1 MNVDDRDEDRTE
13 YVKWIHHA
21 LTHTRMSKQSL
32 SLARSPSLSDSV
44 HLELG
49 SGRHSGTP
57 RHSDR
62 RCITGAH
69 VNATMREL
77 CEHVD
82 YALSVPAQPI
92 PTVSNVSPQTLA
104 SVSASAV
111 AAAAAASAA
120 AASAAVLVVD
130 ALCPLRRQLCPVSVR
145 KSKPQDQISPGPFMR
160 SSCVC
165 TLCVCVYNDN

>member
-13 YVKWIHHA
+13 YVKWILHA

-111 AAAAAASAA
+111 AAA
-120 AASAAVLVVD
+120 VLVVD